1 MENLLAIGTVA
12 LIALVGIMSPGP
24 DFIAVS
30 YTAITGSRR
39 TAIPVALGVVLGN
52 GLWAGA
58 ALLGVGALFAL
69 FPSLFWVIKTLGALY
84 FVWLGVR
91 LLRSARKPLP
101 DQTDGGLVGS
111 VPALFMR
118 GFSTTLSNPK
128 AAIYYASA
136 LSTAAPASADWWL
149 LGAMISAV
157 VGAAALWFACVILL
171 FSNRTAAAVFRRFKA
186 VFETIFGGI
195 LLLFGLRQLLA
206 RS

>member
-1 MENLLAIGTVA
+1 MENLWAIGTVM

-39 TAIPVALGVVLGN
+39 NAIPVALGVVLGN

-84 FVWLGVR
+84 FVWLGVK

-101 DQTDGGLVGS
+101 EHRGESVAGS
-111 VPALFMR
+111 LPGLFMQ

-149 LGAMISAV
+149 LSAMILTVIGTA
-157 VGAAALWFACVILL
+157 GLWFACVILL

-186 VFETIFGGI
+186 VFESIFGGI
-195 LLLFGLRQLLA
+195 LIFFGLRQLFA
-206 RS
+206 R